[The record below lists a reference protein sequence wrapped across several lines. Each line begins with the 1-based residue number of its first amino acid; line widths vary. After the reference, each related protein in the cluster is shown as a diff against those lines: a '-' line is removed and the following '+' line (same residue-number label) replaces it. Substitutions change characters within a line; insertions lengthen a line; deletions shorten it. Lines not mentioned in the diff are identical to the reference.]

1 MCKLVF
7 DQEKYT
13 VETVTMEGQTL
24 TYRAYEDIPYVTN
37 PVDDKMERLSIFV
50 PEVFYEGKS
59 VNGYNLENAPIFL
72 PNTIGGYMPGPQE
85 RPGKNIHGKTNAT
98 FFALLHGY
106 VVVSAGAR
114 GREMEDADG
123 KFLGCAPAALCD
135 LKAAIR
141 FLRHNAE
148 TIPGDV
154 NKIISN
160 GTSAGGAMS
169 SLLGSTG
176 DHPDY
181 EPYLKELGAAEESD
195 AIYAASCYFPITNLD
210 HADMAYEWE
219 FCGLNDYSK
228 KIEIPPQEGETDP
241 TFIVDEGTMTEA
253 QQKMA

>member
-141 FLRHNAE
+141 FLRHNA
-148 TIPGDV
+148 
-154 NKIISN
+154 
-160 GTSAGGAMS
+160 
-169 SLLGSTG
+169 
-176 DHPDY
+176 
-181 EPYLKELGAAEESD
+181 
-195 AIYAASCYFPITNLD
+195 
-210 HADMAYEWE
+210 
-219 FCGLNDYSK
+219 
-228 KIEIPPQEGETDP
+228 
-241 TFIVDEGTMTEA
+241 
-253 QQKMA
+253 

>member
-114 GREMEDADG
+114 GREMEDAGG

-195 AIYAASCYFPITNLD
+195 AIYAASCYCPITNLD

-241 TFIVDEGTMTEA
+241 TFIVYLPLLQEP
-253 QQKMA
+253 